1 MPWGRTIGAG
11 LCVAMLEMWSVVA
24 SAASD
29 APQPPSDT
37 PRFELVYDA
46 PAACPDRAAFLDA
59 IRARTPR
66 SQVADDATK
75 ANAVA
80 FRVTIDARDTSKGE
94 LEVREP
100 DGGQQKR
107 IVSGRT
113 CTEVAKALALVVALI
128 LDPDAE
134 LGSEAQLLAPPP
146 PPPGLAPPPPPGL
159 APPPPPLSLSLPR
172 PPPSPPPPRA
182 PSDTRAWH
190 LAVGAEL
197 GAMGGIGRSVAP
209 TVGAFLDLGRHP
221 PRAAASPPGLTRLLA
236 PAFRVSLDV
245 ATTSNDLAVGSASY
259 FWLGGTLRV
268 CPIYLPLPA
277 HLRIGPCAAL
287 EVGLHRG
294 TTRDVPNPSTHSDL
308 WLAPAALGSLEW
320 ALGDRFTVELDGG
333 ALFPLRRTRFFLA
346 PSTTIFEV
354 PHAAGTLMLSGRV
367 RFL

>member
-1 MPWGRTIGAG
+1 
-11 LCVAMLEMWSVVA
+11 MLEMWSVVA

-29 APQPPSDT
+29 APQSPSDT

-46 PAACPDRAAFLDA
+46 PAGCPDRAAFLDA
-59 IRARTPR
+59 IHARTPR
-66 SQVADDATK
+66 SQLADEATK
-75 ANAVA
+75 ASAVA

-94 LEVREP
+94 LEVHEP

-134 LGSEAQLLAPPP
+134 LGSEAQLLNPPP
-146 PPPGLAPPPPPGL
+146 PPPPPGL
-159 APPPPPLSLSLPR
+159 APPPPPLSPSLPR
-172 PPPSPPPPRA
+172 PPPSPPPQRA
-182 PSDTRAWH
+182 PSDTRTWH

-209 TVGAFLDLGRHP
+209 TAGAFLDLGRHP
-221 PRAAASPPGLTRLLA
+221 PRLAASPVGLTRLFS
-236 PAFRVSLDV
+236 PAFRVSIDV

-259 FWLGGTLRV
+259 LWVAGTLRA

-277 HLRIGPCAAL
+277 QLRIGPCAGM

-308 WLAPAALGSLEW
+308 WLAPAALSSLEW
-320 ALGDRFTVELDGG
+320 SLGERFTVELDGG

-354 PHAAGTLMLSGRV
+354 PQAAGTLMLSGRV